1 MQLGW
6 VDFSDNDR
14 KKVLEVIHLL
24 SEKGAVDEL
33 GFGIIRDGFADYFF
47 PGTSTVQ
54 TRAKYYFLVP
64 YILKEAVI
72 TSQNSVQE
80 KKLIKAKVV
89 ADEVEIF

>member
-1 MQLGW
+1 MNLGW

-47 PGTSTVQ
+47 PRKIAASSRSKKSPGARGRYR
-54 TRAKYYFLVP
+54 RADKNY
-64 YILKEAVI
+64 
-72 TSQNSVQE
+72 
-80 KKLIKAKVV
+80 
-89 ADEVEIF
+89 